1 MYTDIF
7 FDKQIY
13 IFYARPL
20 SESMCVIYDIDVSN
34 QKFIYNFFFLMLKY
48 FCNGETKILTL
59 VLSII

>member
-7 FDKQIY
+7 LDKQIY

-34 QKFIYNFFFLMLKY
+34 QKFIYNFFLNVKVFLVTERPKY
-48 FCNGETKILTL
+48 
-59 VLSII
+59 

>member
-7 FDKQIY
+7 LDKQIY

-34 QKFIYNFFFLMLKY
+34 QKFIYNLFFK
-48 FCNGETKILTL
+48 C
-59 VLSII
+59 